1 MVAFFGCMSY
11 AALRPEEAADL
22 QRANLIILPDHGWD
36 EMLLTS
42 SQPRS
47 GSNWTDDGSVRQRR
61 ELKHRAEEETRPIPI
76 HPELVTMLRNHLKD
90 YCTGSGPAT
99 APGRVLPDQGLL
111 SQVWQVVDSNHRRR
125 SRRFYSEPILTY
137 HNGL

>member
-1 MVAFFGCMSY
+1 
-11 AALRPEEAADL
+11 
-22 QRANLIILPDHGWD
+22 
-36 EMLLTS
+36 MLLTS

-76 HPELVTMLRNHLKD
+76 HPELVTMIRDHLKE
-90 YCTGSGPAT
+90 YCTGPGTAT

-111 SQVWQVVDSNHRRR
+111 SQVVAGGG
-125 SRRFYSEPILTY
+125 FEPPKA
-137 HNGL
+137 